1 MSRPLLT
8 MQASMLHKFIQ
19 TALLITG
26 CFFVSSC
33 ENDDKVLND
42 WTRRVVM
49 KEEATN
55 VVSYMSQDGE
65 LRAKLTAP
73 QMIRTNDDTISV
85 EFPRTLHCDFY
96 NDSTKKLETW
106 LDCKYG
112 IYYENLNMVY
122 LRDSVV
128 VISVKGDT
136 LRSDDLWWN
145 QSTKLF
151 YTVKYAVYRG
161 PGKNIFGGKG
171 LEATQDL
178 GRITF
183 KETTGNL
190 KVSENGMPK

>member
-73 QMIRTNDDTISV
+73 LMIRTNDDTISV

-96 NDSTKKLETW
+96 NDSTRKLETW

-151 YTVKYAVYRG
+151 YTDKYAVYRG

>member
-1 MSRPLLT
+1 M
-8 MQASMLHKFIQ
+8 
-19 TALLITG
+19 TG
-26 CFFVSSC
+26 C

-49 KEEATN
+49 TEEATN
-55 VVSYMSQDGE
+55 VVSYMSQDGQ

-73 QMIRTNDDTISV
+73 FMIRSNGDTITV
-85 EFPRTLHCDFY
+85 EFPKSLHCDFY

-145 QSTKLF
+145 QTTKLF
-151 YTVKYAVYRG
+151 YTDKYAVYRG

-190 KVSENGMPK
+190 KVTDSGMPK

>member
-1 MSRPLLT
+1 MPRPLLT

-73 QMIRTNDDTISV
+73 LMIRTNDDTISV

-96 NDSTKKLETW
+96 NDSTRKLETW

-151 YTVKYAVYRG
+151 YTDKYAVYRG